1 VETAATD
8 LRGFGT
14 GQAPT
19 ADVADLCR
27 TLGGIPGTD
36 PATLIAKLSPT
47 RRPPSGHSRISSPRA
62 RALTETPLGVRD
74 ERG

>member
-27 TLGGIPGTD
+27 TLGEIPGTD
-36 PATLIAKLSPT
+36 PATLIAKLSPDPQT
-47 RRPPSGHSRISSPRA
+47 AERTLQDLLAQGQGADGDATGRSG
-62 RALTETPLGVRD
+62 
-74 ERG
+74 